1 MIKKKFAVLLA
12 MTLGASAA
20 LAACGDEGT
29 SSSGGG
35 SGEVIEFDLG
45 HTLVPGSPRDE
56 AVQVF
61 KEALEEKSDGTMTI
75 NSFPQS
81 QLGGEVEMQEAVQ
94 SGNQDIVFTSSST
107 LANIVPEF
115 GILDIPY
122 LFDDLDEASEK
133 LRSDAGQKLLD
144 LLPEKDLVGLGFVE
158 TVDRNVFTDKPI
170 NKAEDLQGLKIRV
183 IEAPGYVE
191 TYKALGAQPTPMAYS
206 ELYTSLQQGV
216 VDGGDTS
223 ADQFVMDRFAEVKDH
238 FSLSGMNHIAIVA
251 VMSKSVWD
259 DLTEEQQAIVQEAFD
274 EASAFA
280 PEEFSKQREQY
291 LQEMK
296 DEGVTVVETDKESLK
311 KATEEV
317 KAKLIEGTPNGQEL
331 FDAFEE

>member
-107 LANIVPEF
+107 LANIVPE
-115 GILDIPY
+115 
-122 LFDDLDEASEK
+122 
-133 LRSDAGQKLLD
+133 
-144 LLPEKDLVGLGFVE
+144 
-158 TVDRNVFTDKPI
+158 
-170 NKAEDLQGLKIRV
+170 
-183 IEAPGYVE
+183 
-191 TYKALGAQPTPMAYS
+191 
-206 ELYTSLQQGV
+206 
-216 VDGGDTS
+216 
-223 ADQFVMDRFAEVKDH
+223 
-238 FSLSGMNHIAIVA
+238 
-251 VMSKSVWD
+251 
-259 DLTEEQQAIVQEAFD
+259 
-274 EASAFA
+274 
-280 PEEFSKQREQY
+280 
-291 LQEMK
+291 
-296 DEGVTVVETDKESLK
+296 
-311 KATEEV
+311 
-317 KAKLIEGTPNGQEL
+317 
-331 FDAFEE
+331 